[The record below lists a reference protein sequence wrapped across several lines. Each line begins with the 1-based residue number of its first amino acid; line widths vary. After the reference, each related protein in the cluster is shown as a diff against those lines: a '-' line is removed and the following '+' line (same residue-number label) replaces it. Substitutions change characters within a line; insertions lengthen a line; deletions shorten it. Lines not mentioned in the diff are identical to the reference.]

1 MANNK
6 NELESIYKGK
16 TIIIT
21 GHTGFKGSWLS
32 IWLSSLGAKVIG
44 LSIDIPC
51 QPSNFEVNELN
62 NIIDDRRVDIRE
74 AEKVREIIHKEE
86 PDFIFHLA
94 AQSLVRRSYENP
106 LDTILTNAYGSSSI
120 LDALRDFEK
129 NVTVV
134 MITSDKAYDNV
145 EWPWGYRET
154 DNLGGKDPYSASKGM
169 AELAIRSYIE
179 SFFIKS
185 TI

>member
-6 NELESIYKGK
+6 NQLESIYKGK

-32 IWLSSLGAKVIG
+32 IWLSSLGAKVVG

-94 AQSLVRRSYENP
+94 AQSLVSKSYQIP
-106 LDTILTNAYGSSSI
+106 LTTWNTNLFGT
-120 LDALRDFEK
+120 LNLLECLRQLNK
-129 NVTVV
+129 KCNVVI
-134 MITSDKAYDNV
+134 ITSDKCYLNK
-145 EWPWGYRET
+145 EFTRGF
-154 DNLGGKDPYSASKGM
+154 SK
-169 AELAIRSYIE
+169 LCCL
-179 SFFIKS
+179 
-185 TI
+185 T